1 MVLGI
6 QYPTMGRRPKVGRRT
21 GPVDEQL
28 VRLRPLH
35 LTGRFSIGQQQWIQ
49 LCRAHAVEVAMVP
62 GLHLPTRGR
71 RPKVGQGTIPVDE
84 QLVRQMATN
93 GTVLADHLLRSPRVC
108 ATSECF
114 VAPALQFGFVVAQSS
129 SYFIM

>member
-28 VRLRPLH
+28 VRPLH
-35 LTGRFSIGQQQWIQ
+35 STGRFEIEQQQWRQ
-49 LCRAHAVEVAMVP
+49 LYPAYAVEVAMVP

-71 RPKVGQGTIPVDE
+71 RPKVGHGTSS
-84 QLVRQMATN
+84 RGRAAGATN
-93 GTVLADHLLRSPRVC
+93 GDQWGSA
-108 ATSECF
+108 
-114 VAPALQFGFVVAQSS
+114 G
-129 SYFIM
+129 